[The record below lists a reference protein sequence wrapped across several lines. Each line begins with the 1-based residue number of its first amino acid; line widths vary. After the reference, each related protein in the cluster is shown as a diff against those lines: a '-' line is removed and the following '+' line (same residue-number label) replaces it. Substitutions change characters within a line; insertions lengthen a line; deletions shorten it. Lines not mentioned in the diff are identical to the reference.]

1 MICMDAFAALKHPD
15 RVTRKLNLK
24 ITKVKLRKSMRNN
37 IRMYPRQSGLGRTRW
52 PRPVVLAARLFTNR
66 EAQLPKSRRTHS
78 SKVHVRS
85 LSPDVRCPLQLS
97 MPAQQSVKTWRLA
110 HVLIYLCCIATSL
123 GALLSYRNLN
133 ALLQN
138 NVNKCLLYA
147 KPSVEKQEEG
157 PCHFDLLG
165 SEWSSDL
172 LCDYVF
178 FAILASFVYGI
189 IAVWFFLMCAPSSR
203 GTPDD
208 NIVSVW
214 KIVPPAAF
222 FSALLMLFTVIMAW
236 KVSGG
241 LNAVFSDPE
250 FLDAVSRNCTLTNPS
265 VPWDSGTFATVRSQR
280 LMAQVFI
287 WLMAL
292 SWILAT
298 STLVCRCTTAA
309 DFVNTPE

>member
-1 MICMDAFAALKHPD
+1 
-15 RVTRKLNLK
+15 
-24 ITKVKLRKSMRNN
+24 
-37 IRMYPRQSGLGRTRW
+37 
-52 PRPVVLAARLFTNR
+52 
-66 EAQLPKSRRTHS
+66 
-78 SKVHVRS
+78 
-85 LSPDVRCPLQLS
+85 
-97 MPAQQSVKTWRLA
+97 MPAQQSVKSWRLA

-309 DFVNTPE
+309 DFVNTPENRYQPLVQDLSSTSTYQTSLSV

>member
-1 MICMDAFAALKHPD
+1 
-15 RVTRKLNLK
+15 
-24 ITKVKLRKSMRNN
+24 
-37 IRMYPRQSGLGRTRW
+37 
-52 PRPVVLAARLFTNR
+52 
-66 EAQLPKSRRTHS
+66 
-78 SKVHVRS
+78 
-85 LSPDVRCPLQLS
+85 

-138 NVNKCLLYA
+138 NVNKCLLYT
-147 KPSVEKQEEG
+147 KPSVEKKEEG

-189 IAVWFFLMCAPSSR
+189 IAVWFFIMCAPSSR

-208 NIVSVW
+208 KFGIGTVFSERMLSFVSVW

-250 FLDAVSRNCTLTNPS
+250 FVDAVSRNCTLTNPL
-265 VPWDSGTFATVRSQR
+265 VPWDSGTLATVRSQR

-292 SWILAT
+292 SWTLAT

-309 DFVNTPE
+309 DFVNTPENRYQPLVQEVSSTSTYQTSLSV